1 MNKREFLSLLEEV
14 IEADPGTIKGTE
26 TLEDLGWDSLSVL
39 GFIAAI
45 DERFGFDISPKEL
58 NKCKTVDD
66 LMALLGDRVTAD

>member
-26 TLEDLGWDSLSVL
+26 TLEDLAWDSLSVL
-39 GFIAAI
+39 GFIAAM
-45 DERFGFDISPKEL
+45 DERFGLDISPKEL

-66 LMALLGDRVTAD
+66 LIALLGDRVSAD